1 MPPSILQSIAD
12 RILYRG
18 GYFRMVDA
26 TSTRSARPMAESIV
40 RALQP
45 TRVVDYGCGT
55 GSLLAALQSLGVT
68 VAGTE
73 YSHVARRVC
82 RGKGLSPIPLD
93 LRRAPPVP
101 PLGKADV
108 ALSFEVAEHLP
119 ATAADGFVKL
129 LASTAPAVVFG
140 AATPGQGGQGH
151 INEQPHEYWISRF
164 SERGFVWDEA
174 LSLGFRESW
183 RAAGVDFWYADN
195 AMVFRQ
201 PPACHEG

>member
-1 MPPSILQSIAD
+1 MLQAIYD
-12 RILYRG
+12 RVLYRT

-26 TSTRSARPMAESIV
+26 TSARSAEPMAESIV
-40 RALQP
+40 GAFSP
-45 TRVVDYGCGT
+45 SRVIDYGCGT
-55 GSLLAALQSLGVT
+55 GSLLLAIRSRGVA

-73 YSHVARRVC
+73 YSQLARRYC
-82 RGKGLSPIPLD
+82 QKKGLDPLPLD
-93 LRRAPPVP
+93 LRDPPVVP
-101 PLGKADV
+101 PLGKSDV
-108 ALSFEVAEHLP
+108 AMSFEVAEHLP
-119 ATAADGFVKL
+119 QAVATDFVRL
-129 LASTAPAVVFG
+129 LSATAPAVVFG